1 MEFYTYQIE
10 DKFSTALVVEQ
21 EKTHTL
27 NDSFHLCYNR
37 VGEATITE
45 GRRVTALIKT
55 AKIKRFLLG

>member
-10 DKFSTALVVEQ
+10 DKFSVEQ

>member
-10 DKFSTALVVEQ
+10 DKFSTALV

>member
-10 DKFSTALVVEQ
+10 DKFST
-21 EKTHTL
+21 THTL

-55 AKIKRFLLG
+55 AIIKRFLLG